1 MTDSAGQPMLTDRF
15 QQAFALASQVHATQ
29 VRKRTT
35 IPYLAHLMSVAAL
48 VLEHG
53 GDEDAAIAGL
63 LHDAVEDADD
73 GAAIERQIRGEF
85 GEHVADVVLG
95 CSDTVAVPGQAK
107 PPWRDRKQG
116 YLDRLAGETDPDVLL
131 VSACDKLHNTRSVLA
146 DLRAEGAAVWQRFN
160 QPDPSVQLWYYSSLA
175 DIYRDHGLDPRL
187 QAELDRTVGA
197 IADEVAALGSA
208 APAT

>member
-15 QQAFALASQVHATQ
+15 QQAFALASRVHATQ

-48 VLEHG
+48 
-53 GDEDAAIAGL
+53 
-63 LHDAVEDADD
+63 
-73 GAAIERQIRGEF
+73 
-85 GEHVADVVLG
+85 VLG

-116 YLDRLAGETDPDVLL
+116 YLDKLAGETDPDVLL

-187 QAELDRTVGA
+187 QAELDRTVRA
-197 IADEVAALGSA
+197 IADEVAA
-208 APAT
+208 PAGR